1 MNPRRIRGFCGRAAV
16 LVLLTLT
23 LAGCG
28 IFEGSQSAN
37 PLIGTWTNTDN
48 DHVTFKTD
56 AVIITPKDGK
66 PTPMGPGDCNGVFT
80 IAYGRM
86 ETAPLQKLFPQPPD
100 LEDKLKALLVQPEYP
115 VAEVTCDRG
124 GTTYLM
130 LGERDVLAIY
140 RDNGIGG
147 LERLTRL

>member
-1 MNPRRIRGFCGRAAV
+1 MNPRQIQGFWGRTVA
-16 LVLLTLT
+16 LVLLALAP
-23 LAGCG
+23 AGCA

-48 DHVTFKTD
+48 DHVTFKGD
-56 AVIITPKDGK
+56 AVIITPKEGK
-66 PTPMGPGDCNGVFT
+66 PTPMGPDDCNGVFT

-86 ETAPLQKLFPQPPD
+86 ETAPLQKLFPLQPD

-130 LGERDVLAIY
+130 LGEREVLAIY

-147 LERLTRL
+147 LEHLTRL